1 MAFKR
6 GQEVFRD
13 TKPFI
18 YFVEPNFR
26 KVVCDWCLK
35 MCENEGILKTCTK
48 CKWVYYCD
56 QTCQKEAW
64 NSHHK
69 SECKYLQKQN
79 MPHVVK
85 ELFDGNLQGT
95 QGFYLVLLKIILK
108 LKNNGKEE
116 FFQLPN
122 GKKRYFADLMS
133 NADVLRKERENTEWF
148 KFCQRTF
155 VKFKIWVKAGGAV
168 PSFTE
173 FFEIIGKWRTNAASL
188 SAMNYDNHTQIAS
201 RPTHIA
207 SALYLG
213 YSSLDHSCAPN
224 AMWFNVG
231 KEMVV
236 RTVEDVEDLSEIRIE
251 YIEGHK
257 RSHERKLSLRE
268 NYFFDCKCVK
278 CEDPNSDAKFSAL
291 KCKACPGWVN
301 DSTMICSSCFQKLN
315 LSDEELSIVEKYKNG
330 TLPKCDPTMTIK
342 GIRWTLEKYIK
353 IFHPFHEIFQ
363 EPENVFPIPKIVS
376 QSRKGCHDAMS
387 LLLEIRKLK
396 LDHHSAHLPQYHEY
410 FTHLN
415 IKISDAYFALR
426 LFDNGEF
433 HLTKAEEMIKVVYG
447 EDHPYMQEFQKL
459 KIDCQKWKM
468 EQQFARASLT

>member
-173 FFEIIGKWRTNAASL
+173 FFDIIGKWQTNASSL
-188 SAMNYDNHTQIAS
+188 GSMYYLNYIHING
-201 RPTHIA
+201 RPIHIA
-207 SALYLG
+207 GGLYLG

-301 DSTMICSSCFQKLN
+301 DSTMICSSCFQKLK
-315 LSDEELSIVEKYKNG
+315 LGDEELSIIEKYKNG
-330 TLPKCDPTMTIK
+330 TLPKWDSTMTIK
-342 GIRWTLEKYIK
+342 EIRSILEKYIK
-353 IFHPFHEIFQ
+353 IFHVCHEIFRQ
-363 EPENVFPIPKIVS
+363 PENFFS
-376 QSRKGCHDAMS
+376 QSRKGSHDAM
-387 LLLEIRKLK
+387 LLVLEIRKLK
-396 LDHHSAHLPQYHEY
+396 LDHHSAHLPKFHCEIG
-410 FTHLN
+410 HLN
-415 IKISDAYFALR
+415 LQTSNSFLAMKM
-426 LFDNGEF
+426 FDKAKF
-433 HLTKAEEMIKVVYG
+433 HLTMAEEIMKVVFG
-447 EDHPYMQEFQKL
+447 EDHPYMQ
-459 KIDCQKWKM
+459 DCQKLNM
-468 EQQFARASLT
+468 ELQLALEAVK